1 MINIFYEKR
10 TNETKQQQK
19 TRVKWLDILRPL
31 GNPSCKLA
39 KMSFL
44 PGMHGEHKSNTQVL
58 EREKDEEKEANLSF
72 GAKTR
77 YFLVKL

>member
-1 MINIFYEKR
+1 MRKEQ
-10 TNETKQQQK
+10 TKQNNNK
-19 TRVKWLDILRPL
+19 KNRVKWLDILRPL

-44 PGMHGEHKSNTQVL
+44 PGMHGGHKSNTQVL